1 MKGKIE
7 KTEIPKNGT
16 HIATCVHGSALSVTY
31 KYFLHWRH
39 SSTHHHHCQSI
50 QNVMEMKHGNVYRTT
65 FSIISAQNALETALF
80 SMKKKRRQRKKKQ
93 QKRLYTRPSLPLSK
107 IARLG
112 QREWAAECLLLGW
125 SGVEM
130 IQFTLASTLWHNPS
144 YLILAGAPGLE
155 HGTLLCISLQGRVFA
170 A

>member
-80 SMKKKRRQRKKKQ
+80 SMKKKKKTKKK
-93 QKRLYTRPSLPLSK
+93 KTAEKTVYTPQFAPFQNCTIRSE
-107 IARLG
+107 RVG
-112 QREWAAECLLLGW
+112 
-125 SGVEM
+125 SGV
-130 IQFTLASTLWHNPS
+130 S
-144 YLILAGAPGLE
+144 APRLE
-155 HGTLLCISLQGRVFA
+155 WCRNDSVYTG
-170 A
+170 